1 MLHSLA
7 GSLDPA
13 SRGSMSDQPSPPA
26 PEWVH
31 WLARATRRFQPKGID
46 RIVRMLYPP
55 GNDRPIRSVVDYD
68 DGLLFHCDTQSFLEW
83 YIFFYGAFRPEVS
96 RLINRMLR
104 PGQVAIDIGAN
115 VGMHSVIMANRVGPT
130 GHVVVFEPDPHPMGR
145 LRRNMALNGIDWVT
159 TVEAA
164 VSARSET
171 RTFYLHDD
179 SIGNFANASLVA
191 ANVGKQTASVE
202 MQVVSID
209 EWMRDNPLPRVDVVK
224 LLAQGEEYNALQGM
238 RGLIERD
245 RPKIFFLYE
254 PSYWHRQDLEL
265 MDAVKFFAGHG
276 YGVQEVEFRSRR
288 EVVGEIPKGQVFLA
302 TP

>member
-1 MLHSLA
+1 
-7 GSLDPA
+7 
-13 SRGSMSDQPSPPA
+13 MSDQPSPPA

-130 GHVVVFEPDPHPMGR
+130 GRVVVFEPDPHPMGR

-179 SIGNFANASLVA
+179 TIGNFANASLVA

-254 PSYWHRQDLEL
+254 PSYWQRQDLEL